1 MLEKLEALVE
11 KKETNLTDIIFGKM
25 SEEIKRGA
33 SFQSLNSLIEKY
45 KLGPPVY
52 QRVFIRRISNE

>member
-25 SEEIKRGA
+25 SEEIREEQVSK
-33 SFQSLNSLIEKY
+33 
-45 KLGPPVY
+45 V
-52 QRVFIRRISNE
+52 